1 MDHFFL
7 TLKPKRDDVIPG
19 DLLEKIWTG
28 QELHLR
34 DFDVSF
40 AHSFT
45 QLMYNYKAE
54 IIEEIIEDG
63 FTNFIEIGLVNED
76 VVGAGTPQNKIIPI
90 LQKFLNKVDVDHE
103 LIILDPYFFAPTRIS
118 NYADLIESILL
129 PYLVRLTTLRI
140 ITTDNPGKIDLALK
154 GSIETKLKAHNAGLQ
169 IIHTRSANYHDRF
182 WISGGREKG
191 LVSGTSL
198 NGLGNRLALIDR
210 LNTTDVREIVA
221 ALAADGL
228 I

>member
-1 MDHFFL
+1 MHHFFL
-7 TLKPKRDDVIPG
+7 TLTPKRDDVIPG
-19 DLLEKIWTG
+19 DLLEKIMLN
-28 QELHLR
+28 QDLHLR
-34 DFDVSF
+34 DYDVSF

-45 QLMYNYKAE
+45 QLIYNYR
-54 IIEEIIEDG
+54 EEIIKEIVDDG
-63 FTNFIEIGLVNED
+63 FTSFIEAGFVNED

-90 LQKFLNKVDVDHE
+90 LQKFLNKIDVDNE
-103 LIILDPYFFAPTRIS
+103 LIILDPYFFAPTRIP
-118 NYADLIESILL
+118 NYADLIENILL
-129 PYLVRLTTLRI
+129 PYLTTVTTLRI
-140 ITTDNPGKIDLALK
+140 ITTDNAGKIDLALK

-210 LNTTDVREIVA
+210 LNTTDVREIVT